1 MPLNPYPFPL
11 AKIVPFGQ
19 TRAVLQ
25 MADQKNKSDQAEK
38 PYLVLARKYRP
49 TDFSGLVGQDAM
61 VQTFANA
68 FKSGRVHH
76 AFILTGVRG
85 VGKTTTA
92 RILARAFN
100 YENEDLKRP
109 TLDIQQPGV
118 HCQAIIQG
126 RHVDVIEMD
135 AASNTGID
143 DIREIID
150 SVKYAPAS
158 APFKV
163 YIIDEVHMLSKQ
175 AFNGLLKT
183 LEEPPPYVKFIFATT
198 EIRSVPITVLSRC
211 QRFDLRRVNSDVMI
225 KHLTSLLEQ
234 ENVEFESDALAMI
247 IRAGEGSVR
256 DCLSLTDQAIAHGDG
271 KITSNT
277 VKTML
282 GLADR
287 TQSIDLFE
295 ALLSGEIAPALE
307 LARTLYDVGVDPL
320 AIISDLARFTH
331 LVSRTKIVPATAN
344 DISISPDERERA
356 EKFSGQLSMRVL
368 TRTWQ
373 ILQQGLSEIS
383 RSGDAVQA
391 MEMVLIKLAYAADL
405 PTPDE
410 LIKKLQNQS
419 GSEQNT
425 SSPTVSSSSSSATSS
440 MAPSSSA
447 PSSLAPSSL
456 APKTQLLAVS
466 GGGQGLARDR
476 QSRAD
481 PATSIAPDA
490 TPDIKKTNSPENFN
504 QLIELAS
511 KERDLA
517 IKHALE
523 TDVRPISFVKGHIE
537 IALTKNADRSIVSTL
552 ATKLK
557 QWTGENWLVSLSNK
571 DHEDLQKSIP
581 TVRET
586 KASQK
591 ASLFEAANSDEMVL
605 AVMQAFEDAQLVE
618 VVKLNSSQSDE
629 NKNQTDKNNKSQDEK

>member
-1 MPLNPYPFPL
+1 
-11 AKIVPFGQ
+11 
-19 TRAVLQ
+19 
-25 MADQKNKSDQAEK
+25 MADQKDKTDQAGE

-68 FKSGRVHH
+68 FKSGRIHH

-100 YENEDLKRP
+100 FENENSKRP

-118 HCQAIIQG
+118 HCQAIIEG

-211 QRFDLRRVNSDVMI
+211 QRFDLRRVNSDVMME
-225 KHLTSLLEQ
+225 HLTSLLEQ

-271 KITSNT
+271 KIASDT

-287 TQSIDLFE
+287 AQSIDLFE

-307 LARTLYDVGVDPL
+307 LARTLYDVGVDPM
-320 AIISDLARFTH
+320 AIISDLASFTH
-331 LVSRTKIVPATAN
+331 LVSRMKIVPATVN
-344 DISISPDERERA
+344 DISISPDERERG
-356 EKFSGQLSMRVL
+356 EQFSEQLSMRVL

-383 RSGDAVQA
+383 RAGDGVQA

-419 GSEQNT
+419 VSEQNT
-425 SSPTVSSSSSSATSS
+425 PAAASTSS
-440 MAPSSSA
+440 NPG
-447 PSSLAPSSL
+447 
-456 APKTQLLAVS
+456 PKSQLSAVS
-466 GGGQGLARDR
+466 AAHNGGSGQGLARDR
-476 QSRAD
+476 QILAD
-481 PATSIAPDA
+481 PETSDPETSIAPDA
-490 TPDIKKTNSPENFN
+490 TPNIKKTNSPKNFT

-511 KERDLA
+511 AERDLA

-557 QWTGENWLVSLSNK
+557 QWTGENWLVSLSSK
-571 DHEDLQKSIP
+571 DQEGLQKSAP

-618 VVKLNSSQSDE
+618 VNELNPPSSDA
-629 NKNQTDKNNKSQDEK
+629 NKSQKTKNNKSQDEK

>member
-1 MPLNPYPFPL
+1 MPLTPYPFPL
-11 AKIVPFGQ
+11 AKLVPFGQ
-19 TRAVLQ
+19 KRAVLQ

-100 YENEDLKRP
+100 FENEDSKRP

-118 HCQAIIQG
+118 HCQAIIEG

-211 QRFDLRRVNSDVMI
+211 QRFDLRRVNSDVMMG
-225 KHLTSLLEQ
+225 HLTSLLEQ

-271 KITSNT
+271 KIVSNT

-295 ALLSGEIAPALE
+295 ALLSGEIAPALA

-331 LVSRTKIVPATAN
+331 LVSRTKIVPTTAN
-344 DISISPDERERA
+344 DISISPDERDRA

-425 SSPTVSSSSSSATSS
+425 SPPTVSSSSN
-440 MAPSSSA
+440 SA
-447 PSSLAPSSL
+447 PKP
-456 APKTQLLAVS
+456 QLSAVS
-466 GGGQGLARDR
+466 GGGQGLARE
-476 QSRAD
+476 QQILAD
-481 PATSIAPDA
+481 PAVSMAPDA
-490 TPDIKKTNSPENFN
+490 DLNNNKTNSPQNFS
-504 QLIELAS
+504 QLIALALA
-511 KERDLA
+511 ERDLA

-552 ATKLK
+552 ATRLK

-571 DHEDLQKSIP
+571 DQEGLQKSAP

-605 AVMQAFEDAQLVE
+605 AVMKTFKNAQLVE
-618 VVKLNSSQSDE
+618 VSELNSPQSDG
-629 NKNQTDKNNKSQDEK
+629 NKKQVDKNNKSQDKE